1 MKKLAVLGPKGTFSD
16 RAADIIVNNSKDK
29 IKKYFYQSIDESFYA
44 LENECDAAIIPVENT
59 LDGYVQRSLDL
70 ILEMNLHIKGEV
82 FVPVSF
88 SLVANTS
95 SLEEIQNLYV
105 QFKAKG
111 QCNKVIKKLHN
122 TKITKTNSNI
132 ESLNLAREGYEGDA
146 AIIPRHAYNKDEFAF
161 GIENVPDF
169 PNNYTRFLLVE
180 QNEDINEEFNDDIKV
195 SLYIMDAN
203 NKPGVL
209 MRILQVFYINNI
221 NIVAIMSRPTKECMG
236 TYNFFIE
243 VQADKSEKDNIF
255 KTIDK
260 INKSHIVK
268 ILGVYSNI
276 NSQNEKR
283 INN

>member
-1 MKKLAVLGPKGTFSD
+1 MKRLAVLGPKGTFSD
-16 RAADIIVNNSKDK
+16 RAADVIVNNSKDEM
-29 IKKYFYQSIDESFYA
+29 KKYFYPSIDETFYS
-44 LENECDAAIIPVENT
+44 LEDECDIAIIPVENT

-88 SLVANTS
+88 SLASNTN
-95 SLEEIQNLYV
+95 SLETIENLYV

-111 QCNKVIKKLHN
+111 QCNKIIKQLHN
-122 TKITKTNSNI
+122 TKITTTNSNI
-132 ESLNLAREGYEGDA
+132 ESLNLLKDGYEGDA
-146 AIIPRHAYNKDEFAF
+146 AIIPRHTYNKDDFEF
-161 GIENVPDF
+161 GIEDVTDF

-180 QNEDINEEFNDDIKV
+180 SNSDIDEDFNNDIKV

-209 MRILQVFYINNI
+209 MRILQVFYLNNI
-221 NIVAIMSRPTKECMG
+221 NLVSVMSRPTKECMG

-243 VQADKSEKDNIF
+243 VQSDKSDKDKIF
-255 KTIDK
+255 KTIEK

-268 ILGVYSNI
+268 ILGVYSKI
-276 NSQNEKR
+276 DA
-283 INN
+283 